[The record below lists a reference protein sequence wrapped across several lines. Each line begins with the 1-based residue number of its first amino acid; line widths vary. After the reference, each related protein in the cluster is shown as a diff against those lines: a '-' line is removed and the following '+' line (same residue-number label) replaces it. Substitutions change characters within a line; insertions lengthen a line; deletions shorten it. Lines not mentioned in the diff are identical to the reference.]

1 MDNRILDIVDGNN
14 KFKMI
19 KEERN
24 TIHEKTIIRNK
35 IIKYKEDYNEKK
47 SNRRKL
53 EDEYASK

>member
-35 IIKYKEDYNEKK
+35 IIKK
-47 SNRRKL
+47 
-53 EDEYASK
+53 